1 MKTTEE
7 YAYQLSLELFKNCE
21 TFKDKEAAIEEAW
34 NLAMKFTTFGTLILE
49 YNQNYGLVD
58 PLPNAHI
65 P

>member
-21 TFKDKEAAIEEAW
+21 TFKEKEAAIEEAW

-58 PLPNAHI
+58 PLPNHCI

>member
-21 TFKDKEAAIEEAW
+21 TFKEKEAAIEEAW
-34 NLAMKFTTFGTLILE
+34 NLAMKFTTIGTLILK

-58 PLPNAHI
+58 PLPNACI

>member
-7 YAYQLSLELFKNCE
+7 YAYQFTLELFKNCE
-21 TFKDKEAAIEEAW
+21 TFKEKEAAIEEAW

-49 YNQNYGLVD
+49 HNQHFGLVD
-58 PLPNAHI
+58 PLPNAYI